1 SFDSTL
7 KGNVLLNMGKPDQA
21 KKEFESGA
29 ALIQASNLSAEI
41 KANNRLVSH
50 FNLARVALAR
60 KDLAAAKAEALEYR
74 TGAAASKNPFQPRQ
88 AHELD
93 GTIALADKNWDE
105 AIAQLQQSN
114 LQNPQNLYR
123 LCQAYQG
130 KGEAAKAAD
139 FCKQAAEFNSLPN
152 LNYAFIRAK
161 AGKAA

>member
-1 SFDSTL
+1 
-7 KGNVLLNMGKPDQA
+7 MGKRDQA
-21 KKEFESGA
+21 KKEFEAGS
-29 ALIQASNLSAEI
+29 ALIQASNLSPEI

-50 FNLARVALAR
+50 FNLARVALAK
-60 KDLAAAKAEALEYR
+60 KDQAAAKAEAQEYR

-93 GTIALADKNWDE
+93 GTIALAEKNWDE

-123 LCQAYQG
+123 LCQAYEG
-130 KGEAAKAAD
+130 KGDAAKAAD
-139 FCKQAAEFNSLPN
+139 FCKQAADFHSLPN